1 MTTSA
6 IRVPAAQAGG
16 VAVGKGYERA
26 LLALL
31 AVEIAIFSFTGTNFW
46 SITNAFE
53 LVRLGAELGV
63 LALALTPIILSG
75 GIDLSVGSAM
85 GLCAVALGALWRDH
99 GLPLPVA
106 IAIVLC
112 IGALGGMLN
121 GLLIA
126 RFNIAPLIVTLGT
139 YSLFRGV
146 AEGWTKGAV
155 NYSGF
160 PPGFLYLGQG
170 YVFTVVPVQAFI
182 LLSAALFYWTLV
194 HRSVIGRSLSAIG
207 FAPDGALYAGIPV
220 ARRLLLVYTLS
231 GLSASVAAVIYVAHL
246 GQAKA
251 DAGTGYELIAITAVV
266 MGGTSI
272 FGGRATVTGSLLGLA
287 AMVVLQN
294 GLRLSAMPAE
304 LAGVLTGVLL
314 IAAVLLEHARS
325 NSSQPRRRLPR
336 LALAAAVALLL
347 LMAAFGAREIAPHA
361 GSPTSVTIGMMPKAK
376 GDPYF
381 VSCRK
386 GAEEAAR
393 ELGLNLIW
401 DGPTELDAAKQNE
414 VVEAWIT
421 KHVDAIAV
429 AVENRAG
436 ISTVLRK
443 AMSRGIPVLTWDA
456 DADPDARE
464 FFVNQAT
471 PQGIGYTLVDR
482 AALLLGGSGDFAIIT
497 GALTAANQNEWIRYI
512 RERLRTAHPR
522 LNLVTI
528 EPCDDDRD
536 KAFAKTQ
543 TILKVYPNVKLIM
556 GIAAPAVPG
565 AAEAV
570 KQSGR
575 SDVKVMGLSLP
586 SLCKAYVHEGV
597 VQAVVLWNT
606 HDLGY
611 LTVYAANAA
620 ARGKLKPSDARFA
633 AGRLG
638 KVQIRDGQILLGAPF
653 VFDGANIDRFDF

>member
-6 IRVPAAQAGG
+6 IRISATQQGGAA
-16 VAVGKGYERA
+16 VARGYERA

-46 SITNAFE
+46 SVANAFE

-63 LALALTPIILSG
+63 LALALTPIILTG

-85 GLCAVALGALWRDH
+85 GLCAVILGALWRDH
-99 GLPLPVA
+99 GIALPVA
-106 IAIVLC
+106 IAVVLI

-121 GLLIA
+121 GLLVA
-126 RFNIAPLIVTLGT
+126 RLQIAPLIVTLGA
-139 YSLFRGV
+139 YSLFRGI
-146 AEGWTKGAV
+146 AEGLTKGAV

-160 PPGFLYLGQG
+160 PSGFLYLGQG
-170 YVFTVVPVQAFI
+170 YVFKVVPAQAFI
-182 LLSAALFYWTLV
+182 LLVAALFYWTLV
-194 HRSVIGRSLSAIG
+194 HRSVIGRALSAIG

-220 ARRLLLVYTLS
+220 ARRLMLVYALS
-231 GLSASVAAVIYVAHL
+231 GLSSSIAAVIYVAHL

-272 FGGRATVTGSLLGLA
+272 FCGRATVTGSLLGLA

-304 LAGVLTGVLL
+304 LAGVLTGVML
-314 IAAVLLEHARS
+314 IAAVLLEHTRS
-325 NSSQPRRRLPR
+325 NGSREGRRLPR
-336 LALAAAVALLL
+336 PVLAAAGALLL
-347 LMAAFGAREIAPHA
+347 LMVAFGARGIAPHA
-361 GSPTSVTIGMMPKAK
+361 ALRSSVTIGMMPKAK

-393 ELGLNLIW
+393 ELGINLIW

-443 AMSRGIPVLTWDA
+443 AMARGIPVLTWDA
-456 DADPDARE
+456 DAEPDARE

-482 AALLLGGSGDFAIIT
+482 AADLLGGSGDFAVIT

-512 RERLRTAHPR
+512 RERLAAAHPR

-543 TILKVYPNVKLIM
+543 TILKVYPDVKLIM

-586 SLCKAYVHEGV
+586 SLCKAYVHEGI

-611 LTVYAANAA
+611 LTVYAANAVA
-620 ARGKLKPSDARFA
+620 HGKLKPSA
-633 AGRLG
+633 AEFLGGRLG
-638 KVQIRDGQILLGAPF
+638 KVEIRNGQILLGAPF
-653 VFDGANIDRFDF
+653 VFNRSNIDRFDF